1 MLWMSS
7 EPSLDKPS
15 GSAMERSKPVRVAR
29 NALARLQPE
38 EVSRI
43 RAYLFPDVPQREVTG
58 GRRAWLLVAY
68 TLRRWLQ
75 VDNATSLASTLSL
88 QTLLSVVPVAGL
100 LLTGVGLLGRDSGGK
115 LLQQIA
121 IALIPETDR
130 AARIADA
137 VFDLANNI
145 TVERLGLSGFLS
157 ALIVASLLF
166 LTLEKTT
173 NRIWGVTRKR
183 SPINKFT
190 MFWTLATLAPLIVIY
205 SLAQPVFSELSEQS
219 FIPTPILTT
228 GVGLVLLNRFMPITP
243 VRWLAA
249 LCGGV
254 LSALLFEVGKWGFGG
269 YLTVVSHYESVYG
282 SLSVLPVFTVW
293 TYVSWML
300 VLLGVEVAFVFQH
313 YDVVKKEGFVN
324 PSLRRDLMRPAPTS
338 RMALRL
344 LLAICDHYDQ
354 CNTGLTIAALEDRY
368 QLGIEQTNA
377 ILERLG
383 EAGFLLETAAEEA
396 CYVPARPLD
405 QIFVRDVMVL
415 FEAHD
420 HPRVRREDTLAK
432 FFTRLD
438 GQQEQV
444 FGDLTYHELIES
456 SRRNR
461 EASAATP
468 EQPG

>member
-1 MLWMSS
+1 MEP
-7 EPSLDKPS
+7 EPSLEKPS
-15 GSAMERSKPVRVAR
+15 ASMAELPLRVAR
-29 NALARLQPE
+29 TALTGLQPE
-38 EVSRI
+38 EVSRA
-43 RAYLFPDVPQREVTG
+43 RAYLFPDIPQHGVSR
-58 GRRAWLLVAY
+58 GRKIWLLVAY

-75 VDNATSLASTLSL
+75 VDRATSLASTLSL

-100 LLTGVGLLGRDSGGK
+100 LLTGVGLLGRESGGK

-121 IALIPETDR
+121 IVLIPETDR

-190 MFWTLATLAPLIVIY
+190 MFWTLATLAPLIIIY
-205 SLAQPVFSELSEQS
+205 SLAQPVFSEISEQS

-228 GVGLVLLNRFMPITP
+228 AVGLVLLNRFMPNNAVKWP
-243 VRWLAA
+243 AA

-269 YLTVVSHYESVYG
+269 YLAVVSHYESVYG
-282 SLSVLPVFTVW
+282 SLSVLPVFTLW

-300 VLLGVEVAFVFQH
+300 VLLGVEVSFVLQH
-313 YDVVKKEGFVN
+313 LDVVEKEGFVN
-324 PSLRRDLMRPAPTS
+324 PSLRRDLLRPAPTG

-344 LLAICDHYDQ
+344 MLAICDHYDLR
-354 CNTGLTIAALEDRY
+354 NTGLTIAELEDRY

-377 ILERLG
+377 IIQRLG
-383 EAGFLLETAAEEA
+383 EAGFVLEMAAEES
-396 CYVPARPLD
+396 CYVPGRPLD
-405 QIFVRDVMVL
+405 QILVRDILVL
-415 FEAHD
+415 FDAPD
-420 HPRVRREDTLAK
+420 LARVRRDDTLAK
-432 FFTRLD
+432 LFHKLD
-438 GQQEQV
+438 SDQERV
-444 FGDLTYHELIES
+444 FGRLTYQQLIEQS
-456 SRRNR
+456 RSRRSSTR
-461 EASAATP
+461 ARDIEHS
-468 EQPG
+468 